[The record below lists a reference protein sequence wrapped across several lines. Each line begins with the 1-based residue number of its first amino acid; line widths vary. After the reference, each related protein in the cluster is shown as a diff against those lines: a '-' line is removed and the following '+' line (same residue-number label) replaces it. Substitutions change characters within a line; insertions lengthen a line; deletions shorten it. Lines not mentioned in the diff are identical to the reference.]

1 MQPLLLF
8 PALDSHLLK
17 HPSQSA
23 VFFVWTHLQV
33 SGVALWTN
41 LCASRTWHAVPL
53 IAHSS
58 SWFHLSLS
66 LASLPPNQR
75 YEYTL
80 KYYQDGQEKWLGSV
94 GENGAITIVA
104 PPSLPPSPLI
114 ASPHV
119 TLQARRRI
127 NDQTT
132 RTTFKIDQGN
142 HVIPLAKVSNMHSYM
157 ALARKR

>member
-1 MQPLLLF
+1 
-8 PALDSHLLK
+8 
-17 HPSQSA
+17 
-23 VFFVWTHLQV
+23 
-33 SGVALWTN
+33 
-41 LCASRTWHAVPL
+41 VPL
-53 IAHSS
+53 ITHSSS

-104 PPSLPPSPLI
+104 PPSLPPSPSI
-114 ASPHV
+114 PSPHV
-119 TLQARRRI
+119 TLQAHRRI
-127 NDQTT
+127 NFQTT
-132 RTTFKIDQGN
+132 RTTFKIEKGS
-142 HVIPLAKVSNMHSYM
+142 HVIPLVKVSNMHSYM